1 MVSVEEYYHLPY
13 SSQPEGWLELSE
25 EELQVLSIN
34 ELSDIMESEEYT
46 KRTRFIAALKILSK
60 G

>member
-1 MVSVEEYYHLPY
+1 MVSVEEYYQLPY

-25 EELQVLSIN
+25 EELQALPIN

-46 KRTRFIAALKILSK
+46 KRTRFISALKILSK